1 MSEVR
6 IYPNYNRPLIFL
18 SPFSLGSFVNAVV
31 CLALGLCG
39 PSRAPVYSFSC
50 WSSRG
55 SSLSCPTCSLNIL
68 TDSLCNMLGC
78 TVNFLL
84 SLLHSFLC
92 LMLRT
97 IQIFQSLE
105 ETESTVK
112 ILHPTI
118 TPHLL
123 FFCLPP
129 VTVNHCCHFLMC
141 PSRLKKMCTHTH
153 KQIVLSSISY
163 TKERM
168 LCMMCT
174 GGIFP

>member
-1 MSEVR
+1 
-6 IYPNYNRPLIFL
+6 
-18 SPFSLGSFVNAVV
+18 
-31 CLALGLCG
+31 
-39 PSRAPVYSFSC
+39 
-50 WSSRG
+50 
-55 SSLSCPTCSLNIL
+55 
-68 TDSLCNMLGC
+68 MLGC

-174 GGIFP
+174 GGDLSIVIHKALAYYSHFLIAVTNILLYECTIIYLTIPLYMDV